1 MWPRHR
7 SGRAP
12 GRWRLVAA
20 CSVLLVLVVP
30 TVVAA
35 AGRPADTPVPASG
48 LATAGRVPYTNGGTW
63 TQQQV
68 MLKPFAPTSPWNTP
82 IPAGA
87 RFTRTATFAGD
98 SGFMTSEKNSVPL
111 YVASPTDPILTFT
124 VAKGSGNVV
133 FQVRGPAALTPAND
147 ADLEV
152 TIVDLATKHVWDFMG
167 VARTGA
173 TSFRATAYGDGDL
186 NGTGFGYFPAGG
198 GTRVRAGVRA
208 SGASWLGGLVT
219 GENLRQGAI
228 DHALAIAVG
237 NDDLKAAFVPPAVE
251 FDANG
256 ASTYQGTLPMGTR
269 LGIPPGTPRPAGMS
283 ALGNMIFDALVTYGG
298 YVIDRN
304 SGFNL
309 FGDARTVPESV
320 LIPVRRPMAH
330 APWSDLQQIVPLVQ
344 IVG

>member
-1 MWPRHR
+1 
-7 SGRAP
+7 
-12 GRWRLVAA
+12 
-20 CSVLLVLVVP
+20 VLVCS

-35 AGRPADTPVPASG
+35 AARAVDEPVA
-48 LATAGRVPYTNGGTW
+48 ATTLRAAGRIPYSNGGVW
-63 TQQQV
+63 TQQQI
-68 MLKPFAPTSPWNTP
+68 MLKPFAPSSPWNAP

-87 RFTRTATFAGD
+87 RFTRTATFADD
-98 SGFMTSEKNSVPL
+98 SGFMTSTKNSVPL
-111 YVASPTDPILTFT
+111 YFAAATDPILTFT
-124 VAKGSGNVV
+124 VVRPSGNKV

-147 ADLEV
+147 ADLQV
-152 TIVDLATKHVWDFMG
+152 TIVDIGTNHVWDFMG
-167 VARTGA
+167 VARTGP
-173 TSFRATAYGDGDL
+173 TTFRATAYGDGDL

-219 GENLRQGAI
+219 GENLRQGGI

-237 NDDLKAAFVPPAVE
+237 NNDLKAAFVPPAVE
-251 FDANG
+251 FDGNG
-256 ASTYQGTLPMGTR
+256 ASTYTGTLPMGTR
-269 LGIPPGTPRPAGMS
+269 LGIPRSTPRPAGMS

-309 FGDARTVPESV
+309 FADARTVPESV
-320 LIPVRRPMAH
+320 LIPVRRPMSH
-330 APWSDLQQIVPLVQ
+330 PPYSDLQKIVPLVQ